1 MPTLMC
7 MAPDAPLIHVD
18 RSQSFAARPQHV
30 QRLLNDKLEAG
41 LAPRTV
47 AGIRAVLRASLN
59 DAVAWN
65 LLDRNPAQH
74 VRAPRPESPRGHPV
88 TGAGE
93 EAPRHCQGALAAPI
107 DLCGSGCRVAPGRSP
122 GLGWS
127 DVDLENKT
135 LRVVRALQRV
145 GTDTQS
151 SDNGA
156 GRDALV
162 RTTRKTTKTRLQFVE
177 PKSRTSRRT
186 VKLPEFAVKAL
197 KEHRTAQKIERMAA
211 GGDWLE
217 TGLVFTTPTGEP
229 SMTARCGRSS
239 MSAGEGRA
247 PANALT

>member
-1 MPTLMC
+1 MVTLSPEQ
-7 MAPDAPLIHVD
+7 AKKLLGTAKAHWLHPLISV
-18 RSQSFAARPQHV
+18 
-30 QRLLNDKLEAG
+30 
-41 LAPRTV
+41 
-47 AGIRAVLRASLN
+47 
-59 DAVAWN
+59 
-65 LLDRNPAQH
+65 
-74 VRAPRPESPRGHPV
+74 
-88 TGAGE
+88 
-93 EAPRHCQGALAAPI
+93 ALAVGLRLGEA
-107 DLCGSGCRVAPGRSP
+107 L

-186 VKLPEFAVKAL
+186 VKVPEFAVKAL

-217 TGLVFTTPTGEP
+217 TGLVFTTP
-229 SMTARCGRSS
+229 
-239 MSAGEGRA
+239 AGAALDDSKVRKEFYELLERA
-247 PANALT
+247 ELPRMRLHDLRHTCATLLIAQGVHPRIVMETLGHSQISITMDL